1 MTIQDAAF
9 FGVAEALHSGGFPT
23 DTAPWVATDVCP
35 GAGQSAQFE
44 KVLEDLIAAESWESL
59 ALRVQPGRLARQ
71 HCT

>member
-1 MTIQDAAF
+1 MTIQDAAY
-9 FGVAEALHSGGFPT
+9 FGVAEVLYS
-23 DTAPWVATDVCP
+23 P

-71 HCT
+71 LCT

>member
-9 FGVAEALHSGGFPT
+9 FGVAEALYSAEFPT
-23 DTAPWVATDVCP
+23 DTAPWATDVCP

-44 KVLEDLIAAESWESL
+44 KVLADLIAAESWESL

-71 HCT
+71 LCT